1 MSNYELKFSTKFK
14 KDFKK
19 ISSDKNKL
27 EEVRIAFSYLMEL
40 GSEGIPVTM
49 KPHILKGN
57 WKNYWECHIRPDLLL
72 IWLQIDE
79 PTKTIFLERIGSHA
93 ELFKK

>member
-19 ISSDKNKL
+19 ISSDKQKV
-27 EEVRIAFSYLMEL
+27 EETKMVFQLLMDY
-40 GSEGIPVTM
+40 GTDGIPLKM
-49 KPHILKGN
+49 KPHQLKGN
-57 WKNYWECHIRPDLLL
+57 WKDFWECHIRPDLLM

-79 PTKTIFLERIGSHA
+79 PNKIIFLERIGSHSD
-93 ELFKK
+93 LFKK